1 MRNQLLTYC
10 AAAFVGLLAT
20 PAMAG
25 VITNMTFDTDPILS
39 DTRAPGVWYTDRA
52 APASFDSVDFMG
64 DQRLRLGLSAADA
77 ASGFTATQGRGFDT
91 PGATRLSIDMF
102 IASDWQLLP
111 ADERIGGIWGV
122 GLDIN
127 GDRSLFPIFEFFD
140 SQFQVWDSIDAGDG
154 TGWRPAGLPG
164 GFMFDEFANLA
175 IELNAGVVDFFINGS
190 RIATEEIGSTVEL
203 GSVILQGI
211 NSPEGVNRDLYFDNF
226 IASSA
231 MDVPEPS
238 ALLVLFGGLVGLG
251 VATRR
256 RR

>member
-1 MRNQLLTYC
+1 MRNTLLTYC
-10 AAAFVGLLAT
+10 TAAFVGLVAT

-39 DTRAPGVWYTDRA
+39 DTPAPGVWYTDRR
-52 APASFDSVDFMG
+52 APAAFDSVNFMG
-64 DQRLRLGLSAADA
+64 DQRLRLGLSEADGV
-77 ASGFTATQGRGFDT
+77 SGFTATQGRGFDT

-111 ADERIGGIWGV
+111 ADERVGGIWGV
-122 GLDIN
+122 GLNSN
-127 GDRSLFPIFEFFD
+127 GDRSLFPIIEFFD
-140 SQFQVWDSIDAGDG
+140 SQFQVFDSIDAGDG
-154 TGWRPAGLPG
+154 TGWRPAGLPSD
-164 GFMFDEFANLA
+164 FLFDQFHNLA

-211 NSPEGVNRDLYFDNF
+211 NTPEGVDRNLYFDNF
-226 IASSA
+226 VASSA
-231 MDVPEPS
+231 MDVSEPS
-238 ALLVLFGGLVGLG
+238 ALLVLFGGLLGLG
-251 VATRR
+251 VAARR